1 MSYLESQLKQKDRK
15 VIIADTVQLIDS
27 EVASKSGLSGKL
39 LLAGYKAVK
48 ALKNGRMIDK
58 AVDML
63 LDDFTSALAP
73 LHDDFREDEA
83 TRASGFGAYLTSH
96 KERATDALLK
106 ITDDRAEK
114 AEQKLI
120 RSTYKKLR
128 GQAEKHVHA
137 ALPGVGRLID
147 KHVPSQEEAA

>member
-1 MSYLESQLKQKDRK
+1 MSYLEEQLKKADRQT
-15 VIIADTVQLIDS
+15 VIQDTVLLIDS
-27 EVASKSGLSGKL
+27 EVDSKSGISGKL
-39 LLAGYKAVK
+39 LKAGYLAVK
-48 ALKNGRMIDK
+48 KLKSGRMIEK
-58 AVDML
+58 AVNML

-73 LHDDFREDEA
+73 LYDAFREDD
-83 TRASGFGAYLTSH
+83 TTIQFGDYLTQH
-96 KERATDALLK
+96 KQQATNALLK

-137 ALPGVGRLID
+137 ALPGVGKLIE
-147 KHVPSQEEAA
+147 KHVPAA

>member
-1 MSYLESQLKQKDRK
+1 MSYLEDQLQQKDRK
-15 VIIADTVQLIDS
+15 VIIEDTVLLIDS

-39 LLAGYKAVK
+39 LQAGYKAVK
-48 ALKNGRMIDK
+48 SLKNGRMIDK

-63 LDDFTSALAP
+63 LDDFTAALAP
-73 LHDDFREDEA
+73 LHEDFREQEKTDD
-83 TRASGFGAYLTSH
+83 FGTYLSAH

-147 KHVPSQEEAA
+147 KHVPSHEAA

>member
-1 MSYLESQLKQKDRK
+1 MSYLEEQLQQKDRK
-15 VIIADTVQLIDS
+15 VIIEDTVQLIDS
-27 EVASKSGLSGKL
+27 EVASKSGISGKL
-39 LLAGYKAVK
+39 LQAGYKAVK
-48 ALKNGRMIDK
+48 ALKGGRMIDK

-63 LDDFTSALAP
+63 LDDFTAALAP
-73 LHDDFREDEA
+73 LHDDFRAQEKTAD
-83 TRASGFGAYLTSH
+83 FGAYLTSH

-106 ITDDRAEK
+106 ITDDRAQQ

-120 RSTYKKLR
+120 RSTYSKLR

-147 KHVPSQEEAA
+147 KHVPRSAA

>member
-1 MSYLESQLKQKDRK
+1 MSYLEEKLKEADRDA
-15 VIIADTVQLIDS
+15 VIRDTVTLIDS

-39 LLAGYKAVK
+39 LKAGYKAVK
-48 ALKNGRMIDK
+48 SLKGGRMIEK
-58 AVDML
+58 AVNML
-63 LDDFTSALAP
+63 LDDFTAALAP
-73 LHDDFREDEA
+73 LHDDFRAQEG
-83 TRASGFGAYLTSH
+83 TRDFGTFLNQH
-96 KERATDALLK
+96 KQSATDALLK

-137 ALPGVGRLID
+137 ALPGVGKLIE
-147 KHVPSQEEAA
+147 KHVPTT